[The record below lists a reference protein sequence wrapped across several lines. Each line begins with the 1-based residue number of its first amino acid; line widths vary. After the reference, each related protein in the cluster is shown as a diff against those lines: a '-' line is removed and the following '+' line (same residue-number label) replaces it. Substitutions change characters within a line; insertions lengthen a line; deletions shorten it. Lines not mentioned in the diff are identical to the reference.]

1 MIYKELARYAEYDIP
16 FIEIYNEFGNIE
28 YVLNLSEM
36 QIEDVDIAY
45 YDDGTPYGIIKLHR
59 DEQTEYNKKDI

>member
-1 MIYKELARYAEYDIP
+1 
-16 FIEIYNEFGNIE
+16 

-36 QIEDVDIAY
+36 EIEDVDIAH

>member
-28 YVLNLSEM
+28 YVLNLAEM

-59 DEQTEYNKKDI
+59 DEQTEYI

>member
-28 YVLNLSEM
+28 YVLNLAEM

-59 DEQTEYNKKDI
+59 DEQTEYNNI